1 MSCTNKLFTTEI
13 TSNNLGI
20 CEPSNI
26 YFWVAVV
33 TVFFLQIGRHI
44 LWTYSGKNH
53 RELMSLS
60 IQERNKRCDLFGT
73 LELIQFGKSAAYAIS
88 IILLV
93 SGNGWVI
100 ISHVLGDF
108 VGSWIAFH
116 MVNKDKKHL
125 IKNII
130 EKYEKIKKSSNKDEI
145 EILKKFINMIQEL
158 NSLSESRSNIKP
170 GKPLLDFSNMS
181 DIRF

>member
-1 MSCTNKLFTTEI
+1 MSCTNNLFTTEI

-20 CEPSNI
+20 CEPSNV
-26 YFWVAVV
+26 YFWVALV

-60 IQERNKRCDLFGT
+60 ISERNKRCDLFGR

-100 ISHVLGDF
+100 ISHIIGDF

-130 EKYEKIKKSSNKDEI
+130 EKYEKIKKSTDKDEL
-145 EILKKFINMIQEL
+145 EILKNFIVMIQEL
-158 NSLSESRSNIKP
+158 NSSSESRSNIKP
-170 GKPLLDFSNMS
+170 GEQLMGFSNMS

>member
-1 MSCTNKLFTTEI
+1 M
-13 TSNNLGI
+13 
-20 CEPSNI
+20 
-26 YFWVAVV
+26 
-33 TVFFLQIGRHI
+33 
-44 LWTYSGKNH
+44 
-53 RELMSLS
+53 
-60 IQERNKRCDLFGT
+60 
-73 LELIQFGKSAAYAIS
+73 
-88 IILLV
+88 LV
-93 SGNGWVI
+93 SGNGWII
-100 ISHVLGDF
+100 ISHIIGDF
-108 VGSWIAFH
+108 VGSWVAFH

-170 GKPLLDFSNMS
+170 GKPLLGFSNMS